1 MVMPPGEQNSSSYTP
16 KTTIPTTSNCEFQT
30 YELVVCKEKTTITAC
45 MKESK
50 ERKGG
55 KEKQTTLRNPKANAS
70 LNDQGVN
77 IKVNM

>member
-1 MVMPPGEQNSSSYTP
+1 
-16 KTTIPTTSNCEFQT
+16 
-30 YELVVCKEKTTITAC
+30 